1 MSDDTDNVIK
11 FQPRAPKKGA
21 SVEASMLIR
30 PKPSAPRCAV
40 HSFRFDPKD
49 PIVEC
54 ANCKCTFTAMDAL
67 EDIARTW
74 TNRAYEL
81 KHIKDEIARKEAE
94 LVELKREVANLR
106 AQKRRLEATSQKG
119 TKGKDTT

>member
-1 MSDDTDNVIK
+1 MSDDTDNVITFK
-11 FQPRAPKKGA
+11 PREPKKSGG
-21 SVEASMLIR
+21 VEASMLIR
-30 PKPSAPRCAV
+30 PKPSATRCVV
-40 HSFRFDPKD
+40 HYFLFDPKD

-54 ANCKCTFTAMDAL
+54 SKCKCTFTAMDAL

-81 KHIKDEIARKEAE
+81 KNIKDEIARKAAE

-119 TKGKDTT
+119 TKGKVTT